1 MIDERVIIHPTA
13 KIAENV
19 TIGPWTVIGPEVEI
33 GEGTIIG
40 PHVVINGPTKIGK
53 NNKIYQFASVGEDPQ
68 DKKYQGERTWLE
80 IGDNNI
86 IREYCTLNRGTAVG
100 GGLTKIGSHNL
111 LMAYVH
117 VAHDCIVGDHV
128 IMANS
133 AGLAGHVTLQD
144 YAIMSAFTGVHQFCV
159 IGSHS
164 FIGRGALIT
173 KDVPPY
179 MLVAGDAQPAAYG
192 LNLEGLKRRDFS
204 PERISMLKRA
214 YKILYRQNLSLAES
228 LENLKELAKECPEV
242 QEMLEFVEKSERGI
256 IR

>member
-13 KIAENV
+13 KVANNV

-86 IREYCTLNRGTAVG
+86 IREYCTLNRGTAAGNGV
-100 GGLTKIGSHNL
+100 TKIGSHNL

-133 AGLAGHVTLQD
+133 AGLAGHVELQD
-144 YAIMSAFTGVHQFCV
+144 HAIMSAYTAVHQFCV
-159 IGSHS
+159 IGKHS

-179 MLVAGDAQPAAYG
+179 MLVAGDSQPAAYG
-192 LNLEGLKRRDFS
+192 LNLEGLKRRNFDAD
-204 PERISMLKRA
+204 RIAMLKKA

-242 QEMLEFVEKSERGI
+242 QFMLEFVEKSERGI